1 MNELSFKHTYELYV
15 TKHSLLSPEF
25 KLFVLFHDQ
34 DLRSYC
40 LVKKPDD
47 NLTRGCRNFNP
58 FNIRKSG
65 SQWLGKLK
73 DSSDGAFEQFEG
85 LDYGVRAGIVLFRNY
100 YRKYHLMKVRELISR
115 FAPSCENDVDSY
127 VNFVSD
133 YLSLFGLNPKSFNLM
148 PGNGMFRFF
157 QAVLLYESRLFVP
170 VAYLKHVWQ
179 YFEIR

>member
-73 DSSDGAFEQFEG
+73 GLKLRQPRVKLSSGFLTRQYE
-85 LDYGVRAGIVLFRNY
+85 
-100 YRKYHLMKVRELISR
+100 RKS
-115 FAPSCENDVDSY
+115 
-127 VNFVSD
+127 
-133 YLSLFGLNPKSFNLM
+133 
-148 PGNGMFRFF
+148 
-157 QAVLLYESRLFVP
+157 
-170 VAYLKHVWQ
+170 
-179 YFEIR
+179 

>member
-1 MNELSFKHTYELYV
+1 MEIRVYQLYV
-15 TKHSLLSPEF
+15 TKYSLLSDNF
-25 KLFVLFHDQ
+25 RLFVLSHDQ
-34 DLRSYC
+34 LNDIYC
-40 LVKKPDD
+40 ITKSSDS
-47 NLTRGCRNFNP
+47 NITRGCRNYNP

-65 SQWLGKLK
+65 SPWLGKK
-73 DSSDGAFEQFEG
+73 KESSDGAFEQFVS
-85 LDYGVRAGIVLFRNY
+85 LDYGLRAGMVLFRNY
-100 YRKYHLMKVRELISR
+100 YRKYRLMKVKELISR

-133 YLSLFGLNPKSFNLM
+133 YLSRFGLNSKSFTLM

-157 QAVLLYESRLFVP
+157 QAVLLYESRLYVP